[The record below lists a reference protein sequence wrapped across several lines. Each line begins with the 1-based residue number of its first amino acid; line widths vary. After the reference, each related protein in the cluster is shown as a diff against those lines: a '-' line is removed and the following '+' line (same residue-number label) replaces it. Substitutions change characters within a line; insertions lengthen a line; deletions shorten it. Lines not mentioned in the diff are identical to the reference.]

1 MYFAM
6 ELYNSNN
13 WADDVGRAAFEN
25 KFYNNWAISRAL
37 IGLRESYGRLEY
49 RPWKNL
55 CRFVKC
61 RVVYKF
67 HSSPAIRDRK
77 EQTS

>member
-25 KFYNNWAISRAL
+25 KFYNNWATSRSP
-37 IGLRESYGRLEY
+37 RELWSI
-49 RPWKNL
+49 
-55 CRFVKC
+55 
-61 RVVYKF
+61 RV
-67 HSSPAIRDRK
+67 
-77 EQTS
+77 QTMKKSL